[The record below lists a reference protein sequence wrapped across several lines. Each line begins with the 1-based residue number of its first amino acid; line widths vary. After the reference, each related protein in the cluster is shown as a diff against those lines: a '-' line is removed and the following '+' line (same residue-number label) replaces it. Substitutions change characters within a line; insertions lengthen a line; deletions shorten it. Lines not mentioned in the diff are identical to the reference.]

1 MTSTP
6 SLPIQQKQA
15 ASDFIHERFGLF
27 FPPERFADMLR
38 ALCKAT
44 EESGFDSMD
53 RYVSW
58 LLSNQLSDKQLEPL
72 ITNLTIGETYFF
84 RDKKLFS
91 GLEKKVFPEIV
102 KTNSTH
108 NVRIW
113 SAACSTGEEPY
124 SLAILL
130 DQAQNFPLDWH
141 VNLYATDVNVKSLA
155 KARKAEYSQ
164 WSFRG
169 IDERLKSS
177 YFSPVDKHHWK
188 LLDRM
193 RQRIEFSYLNL
204 AVHPLTVGSNGTQ
217 LFDLI
222 LCRNV
227 LMYFSA
233 ERRGE
238 ILHHL
243 TGMLTDSGWLVVS
256 PSEVG
261 LVDVPALSIVDVDG
275 MLMHRKGVKG
285 KTAAS
290 AVPWRK
296 DVPQLERVM
305 SAPVTQKKYKVK
317 SSDGERR
324 IIRRSIPPTPPQTI
338 TPVVGGLAAAV
349 TLVENREYQS
359 AIACL
364 MCLIADEVA
373 SGVATAEPIFVLAR
387 CLANIGRAD
396 EAEEWLE
403 KALEL
408 DRLNA
413 TGYYLLATVQ
423 QERGS
428 LVPAKRSLEQ
438 ALYLDG
444 DFIMA
449 TFALGMLLVLH
460 GGQKEQGEK
469 MLRRAKALL
478 MRFGQDEIVP
488 DSEGLTVAHLCKML
502 ESMT

>member
-6 SLPIQQKQA
+6 SLTIQQKQA
-15 ASDFIHERFGLF
+15 ASDFIHERFGLY

-44 EESGFDSMD
+44 EESGFDSID
-53 RYVSW
+53 CYVSW
-58 LLSNQLSDKQLEPL
+58 LLSNQLSDKHLEPL

-91 GLEKKVFPEIV
+91 GLEEKVFPEIV
-102 KTNSTH
+102 KTNSSH
-108 NVRIW
+108 SVRIW

-130 DQAQNFPLDWH
+130 DQGQNFPLDWH

-155 KARKAEYSQ
+155 KARRAEYSQ

-169 IDERLKSS
+169 IDETLKSS
-177 YFSPVDKHHWK
+177 YFSPVDKHHWQ
-188 LLDRM
+188 LVDRL
-193 RQRIEFSYLNL
+193 RKRIEFSYLNL

-233 ERRGE
+233 ERRAE

-243 TGMLTDSGWLVVS
+243 TDMLTDTGWLVVS

-261 LVDVPALSIVDVDG
+261 LVDVPQLSIVDVDG
-275 MLMHRKGVKG
+275 MLLHRKGVDG
-285 KTAAS
+285 KAVGSAA
-290 AVPWRK
+290 PWRK
-296 DVPQLERVM
+296 GGRQLKRTIT
-305 SAPVTQKKYKVK
+305 APLTQK
-317 SSDGERR
+317 SSTIGERK
-324 IIRRSIPPTPPQTI
+324 IIRSSIPQPPPPTIVPI
-338 TPVVGGLAAAV
+338 VDGLAVAV
-349 TLVENREYQS
+349 ALVEDRNYKA
-359 AIACL
+359 AIDCL
-364 MCLIADEVA
+364 MCLIADEAVL
-373 SGVATAEPIFVLAR
+373 GVATAEPIFILAR
-387 CLANIGRAD
+387 CLANVGRAD

-408 DRLNA
+408 DRLNSA
-413 TGYYLLATVQ
+413 GYYLLATIQ
-423 QERGS
+423 QERGD
-428 LVPAKRSLEQ
+428 LVQAKRSLEQ
-438 ALYLDG
+438 SLYLDG

-460 GGQKEQGEK
+460 GGKKEQGTK
-469 MLRRAKALL
+469 LLSRAKALL
-478 MRFGQDEIVP
+478 MRFDQSEIVP
-488 DSEGLTVAHLCKML
+488 DSEGLTVAHLCEIL
-502 ESMT
+502 ASLS